1 MAKMTVKGSD
11 EVSLMLENLSEGARV
26 IAAHALYEGA
36 GVIYR
41 HLKAA
46 VEALPTD
53 DGYGTENHPK
63 AGISSVQKAGLSE
76 SLGIA
81 PHRDNGGTIDTS
93 VGFDG
98 YNSVHTQRW
107 PQGQPNP
114 MVARSVERGTSFM
127 RPNPFIKRAAS
138 SAKGAAVAKMEQTAK
153 EEIEKL
159 KK

>member
-1 MAKMTVKGSD
+1 MATMTVKGSD
-11 EVSLMLENLSEGARV
+11 DVSAMLESVANHSHD
-26 IAAHALYEGA
+26 IASRILYEGA
-36 GVIYR
+36 GVVYR
-41 HLKAA
+41 QLKAA
-46 VEALPTD
+46 VDALPTD
-53 DGYGTENHPK
+53 DSYGTVEHPK
-63 AGISSVQKAGLSE
+63 TAPSSLQKAGLVA

-81 PHRDNGGTIDTS
+81 PHRGSGGTADTS

-98 YNSVHTQRW
+98 YNSVHTKRW
-107 PQGQPNP
+107 PNGQPNA

-127 RPNPFIKRAAS
+127 RPNPFIKKAAS